1 MIKDAFELE
10 GLLLLADSRGEEAS
24 QLLID
29 AIREKSESLA
39 SAAASLE
46 ISGGGEVEEDSNLS
60 DFCTGGETSGDDS
73 CIVAAE
79 EEETPE
85 EVEESV
91 PESEE
96 EAEEQP
102 AVPDD
107 EVLLESDGDF
117 MEEQED
123 EDAADEEPSGENTTS
138 EDVAGDGG
146 AHGDEGRIRTEA
158 QHAAGRVIGVHI
170 DRLGERALRP
180 GFRQPPQRITRFPE
194 CEPLQFKRCLVIT
207 APARRRQRCRR
218 ISHRR
223 IKFFLRNFHPDSLPV
238 PLSYYSI
245 LTVDCKYCGMWGE

>member
-1 MIKDAFELE
+1 MHLPFRFFRKSQHAGKRVCGEAQFVIV
-10 GLLLLADSRGEEAS
+10 LAGYGDER
-24 QLLID
+24 
-29 AIREKSESLA
+29 AIH
-39 SAAASLE
+39 
-46 ISGGGEVEEDSNLS
+46 IEVEP
-60 DFCTGGETSGDDS
+60 G
-73 CIVAAE
+73 
-79 EEETPE
+79 
-85 EVEESV
+85 
-91 PESEE
+91 
-96 EAEEQP
+96 
-102 AVPDD
+102 
-107 EVLLESDGDF
+107 
-117 MEEQED
+117 
-123 EDAADEEPSGENTTS
+123 AADAHDIGGIV
-138 EDVAGDGG
+138 VAGDGG